1 VWGRLFLSFHYAG
14 LGEFEKN
21 HGFMRVPS
29 GQRSVPLEMIA
40 SVSKNEGDP

>member
-1 VWGRLFLSFHYAG
+1 MGGAGR
-14 LGEFEKN
+14 FEKN

-40 SVSKNEGDP
+40 SVFKNEEDQ